1 MLKEKSKFIIATNMP
16 GIKDNP
22 GLERNVID
30 PIAEYY
36 GGVEPIVLY
45 RPTAQQ
51 VAEQTYEIAEQGK
64 VPMLLPMGGDGTI
77 NWHLGNMDE
86 YSQRTALT
94 PFPGGTAN
102 DISTTINGNTS
113 MGTVLAHG
121 HLREVL
127 PLKIDYDDDSRY
139 ALGYIG
145 LGLTGDSA
153 KLINSS
159 KSMKPSKLKDALV
172 ILKAVKKSRKMQLL
186 DEEGMLLDAREIAA
200 VNTRMASCLWLHKRR
215 LGFFE
220 DYFDLVKSG
229 GYVSTAKLATAG
241 LARRIKGARINKG
254 QVVRLT
260 KPDDGVS
267 INAQTDG
274 EHFTINRG
282 EIAIRKS
289 NIPIK
294 IFSLNAIRSRLAS

>member
-102 DISTTINGNTS
+102 DIQQLSTVT
-113 MGTVLAHG
+113 
-121 HLREVL
+121 HLWRPFWLMVTYAKYCH
-127 PLKIDYDDDSRY
+127 LK
-139 ALGYIG
+139 
-145 LGLTGDSA
+145 
-153 KLINSS
+153 
-159 KSMKPSKLKDALV
+159 
-172 ILKAVKKSRKMQLL
+172 
-186 DEEGMLLDAREIAA
+186 
-200 VNTRMASCLWLHKRR
+200 
-215 LGFFE
+215 
-220 DYFDLVKSG
+220 
-229 GYVSTAKLATAG
+229 
-241 LARRIKGARINKG
+241 
-254 QVVRLT
+254 
-260 KPDDGVS
+260 
-267 INAQTDG
+267 
-274 EHFTINRG
+274 
-282 EIAIRKS
+282 
-289 NIPIK
+289 
-294 IFSLNAIRSRLAS
+294 